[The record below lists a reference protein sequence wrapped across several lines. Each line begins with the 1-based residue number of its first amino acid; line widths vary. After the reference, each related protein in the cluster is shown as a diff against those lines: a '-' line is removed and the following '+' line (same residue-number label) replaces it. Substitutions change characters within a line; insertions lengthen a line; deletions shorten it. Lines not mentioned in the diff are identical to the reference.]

1 MKALQTEDNM
11 AKQRSFID
19 PHEVP
24 TIPGTEGWEE
34 MYPYYYV
41 FGKGKTEREKYESNQ
56 LWFYDGV
63 HYPFPMHPLDL
74 IWDDMWHMTLS
85 GFSSRVFAI
94 PNSNGVDHRILNGYI
109 YLAGTFPSKEE
120 EEKRVPYVMAR
131 TGHYYERYDELYKV
145 WMTKMM
151 AVIDEMKEI
160 HFPSSLP
167 WVSDDSYVFE
177 HKGYYESD
185 EILRNY
191 DRMIQLAQRAWQLHM
206 EMDGLAYGGYVN
218 FIYTMRD
225 LFPGITDKAI
235 GQMLTGFTGEMFRP
249 PAELQKLAQLA
260 EDLGIGETIKA
271 SDKWTDMAAKLGQTE
286 PGKKWLA
293 EVEAVREPWF
303 EMSIGGGWHHM
314 DVAWNDN
321 LDVPLAH
328 IKNYIKMLEKGE
340 RIDRP
345 TDEVEKE
352 QKRVAAEY
360 RALINND
367 SDREVFDQR
376 LGLAKIVS
384 IYPES
389 HQFYI
394 ENWFHALFY
403 RRAKELGQMFVSQG
417 VLKEKDDI
425 FYLSRF
431 EIYPI
436 LYDTLA
442 SWSTGVP
449 AIATYE
455 IPPKIA
461 RRKEIYSKFKGW
473 SPLPALGPAPDVV
486 TDANS
491 IVVWGVTTEKIDMW
505 LQAAGVKAEEVK
517 ELRGFAGS
525 AGVVEGTAK
534 VCLELED
541 IAELKAGEVL
551 VARMTAASWAPAFN
565 VIAACVT
572 DIGGTFCHAAIVA
585 REYKMP
591 AVIGVGNGT
600 EVIKTGYKLR
610 VDGDTGV
617 VTILERT

>member
-1 MKALQTEDNM
+1 M
-11 AKQRSFID
+11 AKERRFMD

-24 TIPGTEGWEE
+24 AIPGTEGWEE

-41 FGKGKTEREKYESNQ
+41 FGKGKTEREKYESDQ
-56 LWFYDGV
+56 FWFYDGV

-74 IWDDMWHMTLS
+74 IWDDMWHLTLS
-85 GFSSRVFAI
+85 GFVSKVFVI
-94 PNSNGVDHRILNGYI
+94 PNSNGIDHKILNGYI
-109 YLAGTFPSKEE
+109 YLAGTFPPKEE

-131 TGHYYERYDELYKV
+131 TGHYYERYEELYKL
-145 WMTKMM
+145 WITKMM
-151 AVIDEMKEI
+151 AVIDEMKAI
-160 HFPSSLP
+160 HFPAALP
-167 WVSDDSYVFE
+167 WVSDESYVFE
-177 HKGYYESD
+177 HKGYFEGD

-191 DRMIQLAQRAWQLHM
+191 DRIIQLSQRAWQLHM

-235 GQMLTGFTGEMFRP
+235 GQMLTGFSGEMFRP
-249 PAELQKLAQLA
+249 PAELQKLAKSA
-260 EDLGIGETIKA
+260 VDLGVAPVIQTY
-271 SDKWTDMAAKLGQTE
+271 DKWTDMATKLQQTP
-286 PGKKWLA
+286 PGKKWLD

-328 IKNYIKMLEKGE
+328 IKNYTKMLAKGE

-345 TDEVEKE
+345 VDEVEKE
-352 QKRVAAEY
+352 SKRVATEY
-360 RALINND
+360 RSLITND
-367 SDREVFDQR
+367 KDREIFDQR
-376 LGLAKIVS
+376 LTLAKMVS
-384 IYPES
+384 IFPES

-403 RRAKELGQMFVSQG
+403 RRAKELGQMFVG
-417 VLKEKDDI
+417 RGILKDKEDI
-425 FYLSRF
+425 FFLNRF

-436 LYDTLA
+436 LYDALA
-442 SWSTGVP
+442 SWCTGVP
-449 AIATYE
+449 AIASYE

-461 RRKEIYSKFKGW
+461 RRKEIYNKFKEW
-473 SPLPALGPAPDVV
+473 SPPPALGPAPDVV
-486 TDANS
+486 TEPNS
-491 IVVWGVTTEKIDMW
+491 IVLWGVTTEKIDMW
-505 LQAAGVKAEEVK
+505 LQAADIKPEDVT

-525 AGVVEGTAK
+525 SGIVEGTAR

-541 IAELKAGEVL
+541 IAKLKAGEVL
-551 VARMTAASWAPAFN
+551 VGRMTAASWAPVFN
-565 VIAACVT
+565 VIAGCVT

-591 AVIGVGNGT
+591 AVVGVGNGT
-600 EVIKTGYKLR
+600 AIIRTGDKLR

-617 VTILERT
+617 VTILERAK